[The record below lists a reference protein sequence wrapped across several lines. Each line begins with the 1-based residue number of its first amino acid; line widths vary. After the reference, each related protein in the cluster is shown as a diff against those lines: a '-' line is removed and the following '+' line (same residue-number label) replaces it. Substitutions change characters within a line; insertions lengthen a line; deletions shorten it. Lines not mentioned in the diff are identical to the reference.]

1 MVERGE
7 ETRSWADFVYQEMH
21 VTNQTAWNYRRLWRL
36 ILDFPGLMFSLEC
49 MKSLLGWHNAVR
61 AYMNGNPSISVIF
74 QTPIAWMEIPQPY
87 PSWNMKGSHSASSKP
102 SFKTYHTHV
111 LGSWQAR
118 FEAMRL
124 ARRHDAALQV
134 LAEVE
139 EDTAAFNNDAFQ
151 AHYHEYV
158 VQGLATENACHF
170 AADNK
175 IDMSSIECDPTH
187 AITIGD
193 VQEAFMKGTCRPLV
207 LAGEE
212 DPDFVPDEDL

>member
-1 MVERGE
+1 MVARGE

-21 VTNQTAWNYRRLWRL
+21 VVQQTAWKYRRLWRL

-124 ARRHDAALQV
+124 ARRRDHNFLFFV
-134 LAEVE
+134 
-139 EDTAAFNNDAFQ
+139 
-151 AHYHEYV
+151 H
-158 VQGLATENACHF
+158 
-170 AADNK
+170 K
-175 IDMSSIECDPTH
+175 
-187 AITIGD
+187 AILLEI
-193 VQEAFMKGTCRPLV
+193 EAFFANLADSRLV
-207 LAGEE
+207 MATDGST
-212 DPDFVPDEDL
+212 PVPQDESEPATVEQPHCKEHHVFIG